1 MSRAIARNAAMQMI
15 FERLS
20 GGQGGEETLL
30 MVYNE
35 LRDEGT
41 KSVSNEDPSIKDRA
55 YIQAAFQGVMEHLEE
70 IDQALEKHSHNWKL
84 DRMGAVD
91 LTILRLAAWE
101 ILFADGWDVPGSVAI
116 SEAVHLA
123 KQYADE
129 DSGRFING
137 VIGSLL
143 RDKEANA

>member
-1 MSRAIARNAAMQMI
+1 
-15 FERLS
+15 
-20 GGQGGEETLL
+20 

-41 KSVSNEDPSIKDRA
+41 KSVNADDPSLKDRA
-55 YIQAAFQGVMEHLEE
+55 YIQAAFEGVMEHLDE
-70 IDQALEKHSHNWKL
+70 IDQALAKHSKNWRL
-84 DRMGAVD
+84 DRMGSVD

-101 ILFADGWDVPGSVAI
+101 ILFAEGWDVPGSVAI

-137 VIGSLL
+137 VLGSLL
-143 RDKEANA
+143 REKEAAE

>member
-20 GGQGGEETLL
+20 GGQGGEETLR
-30 MVYNE
+30 MVYDE
-35 LRDEGT
+35 LREEGLKT
-41 KSVSNEDPSIKDRA
+41 VGQEDPSLKDRA
-55 YIQAAFQGVMEHLEE
+55 YIQAAFEGVMEHLEE
-70 IDQALEKHSHNWKL
+70 IDQRLEKYSHNWKL
-84 DRMGAVD
+84 ERMGAVD

-101 ILFADGWDVPGSVAI
+101 ILYADEWDVPGSVAI

-137 VIGSLL
+137 VLGSLL
-143 RDKEANA
+143 RDKEAEA

>member
-20 GGQGGEETLL
+20 GGQGGEDTLL

-41 KSVSNEDPSIKDRA
+41 KSVNADDPSLKDRA
-55 YIQAAFQGVMEHLEE
+55 YIQAAFEGVMEHLDE
-70 IDQALEKHSHNWKL
+70 IDQALAKHSKNWRL
-84 DRMGAVD
+84 DRMGSVD

-101 ILFADGWDVPGSVAI
+101 ILFAEGWDVPGSVAI

-123 KQYADE
+123 KQYVQADL
-129 DSGRFING
+129 STAYW
-137 VIGSLL
+137 
-143 RDKEANA
+143 EAF

>member
-20 GGQGGEETLL
+20 GGQGGEETLR
-30 MVYNE
+30 MVYDE
-35 LRDEGT
+35 LREEGLKT
-41 KSVSNEDPSIKDRA
+41 VGQDDPSLKDRA
-55 YIQAAFQGVMEHLEE
+55 YIQAAFEGVMEHLEE
-70 IDQALEKHSHNWKL
+70 IDQRLEKYSHNWKL
-84 DRMGAVD
+84 ERMGAVD

-101 ILFADGWDVPGSVAI
+101 ILYADEWDVPGSVAI

-137 VIGSLL
+137 VLGSLL
-143 RDKEANA
+143 RDKEAEA

>member
-20 GGQGGEETLL
+20 GGQGGEETLR
-30 MVYNE
+30 MVYDE
-35 LRDEGT
+35 LREEGLKT
-41 KSVSNEDPSIKDRA
+41 VGQEDPSLKDRA
-55 YIQAAFQGVMEHLEE
+55 YIQAAFEGVMEYLEE
-70 IDQALEKHSHNWKL
+70 IDQRLEKYSHNWKL
-84 DRMGAVD
+84 ERMGAVD

-101 ILFADGWDVPGSVAI
+101 ILYADEWDVPGSVAI

-137 VIGSLL
+137 VLGSLL
-143 RDKEANA
+143 RDKEAEA